1 MIRPTVKNEINWAT
15 VVAVAGMALTVG
27 GLILKTGE
35 FTNTVETLTEAQ
47 SVYRAETQQRFAAL
61 EEMSGKYDNLAY
73 RVTVQEQAAAQ
84 TNAAIEELKRSL
96 ADQSADIKV
105 IREIL
110 TRLDQKSQ

>member
-35 FTNTVETLTEAQ
+35 FTNTVKHLTEAQ

-61 EEMSGKYDNLAY
+61 EEMSDKYDNLAY